1 MSGAAQRRAYLQAM
15 GIQAWVRRDGD
26 SPLVAGEAK
35 QDAAPPVAG
44 GEVLE
49 AGEAVVASIAK
60 PQATASHETAAP
72 EAHVDERPLP
82 VEPPVPDVRSELPA
96 SPGEEMPVAPAAIP
110 PGVDVNALGWDALQA
125 VVARCTA
132 CDLHATRTQT
142 VFGTG
147 NRTADWMIVGEAPGA
162 DEDQQGEPFVG
173 RAGQLLN
180 NMLRAIGLQR
190 EQVYIAN
197 VIKCRPPNNRN
208 PHVDEIS
215 QCLGY
220 LQRQIALVKP
230 RLILVVGRVA
240 AHGLLKVDTPLGKLR
255 GQVYRFCD
263 TPAVVTYH
271 PAYLLRTPRDKAK
284 SWDDL
289 RFAHRVA
296 EGHDGEDGQ
305 A

>member
-1 MSGAAQRRAYLQAM
+1 MSDAARQRAYLQAM

-26 SPLVAGEAK
+26 SSPAAGKTA
-35 QDAAPPVAG
+35 QDAVLLETTD
-44 GEVLE
+44 GETSKSDEKVMVR
-49 AGEAVVASIAK
+49 AVK
-60 PQATASHETAAP
+60 PQVPAARETATP
-72 EAHVDERPLP
+72 EACADGRPES
-82 VEPPVPDVRSELPA
+82 VEPPAQDVRAKP
-96 SPGEEMPVAPAAIP
+96 PVTPREEVPVTTPSGTDIS
-110 PGVDVNALGWDALQA
+110 GLDWDALQA
-125 VVARCTA
+125 AVARCTA
-132 CDLHATRTQT
+132 CGLHATRTQT

-147 NRTADWMIVGEAPGA
+147 NRSADWMIVGEAPGA
-162 DEDQQGEPFVG
+162 DEDRQGEPFVG

-240 AHGLLKVDTPLGKLR
+240 AHGLLKVDTPLGRLR

-263 TPAVVTYH
+263 TPVVVTYH

-289 RFAHRVA
+289 RFARRLV
-296 EGHDGEDGQ
+296 EGHDGGSGQ
-305 A
+305 T

>member
-1 MSGAAQRRAYLQAM
+1 MSGAAQRRARLRAM
-15 GIQAWVRRDGD
+15 GIQAWVRREGGPPAADAVVPAAVVGGET
-26 SPLVAGEAK
+26 PKAGEA
-35 QDAAPPVAG
+35 A
-44 GEVLE
+44 
-49 AGEAVVASIAK
+49 VASAAK
-60 PQATASHETAAP
+60 PQAAA
-72 EAHVDERPLP
+72 ARDAIAQAARVDERP
-82 VEPPVPDVRSELPA
+82 
-96 SPGEEMPVAPAAIP
+96 APAAP
-110 PGVDVNALGWDALQA
+110 PTPHEEAPAAPSGIDVSTLDWDALQA
-125 VVARCTA
+125 AVARCTA
-132 CDLHATRTQT
+132 CELHATRTQT

-147 NRTADWMIVGEAPGA
+147 NRNADWMIVGEAPGA
-162 DEDQQGEPFVG
+162 DEDRQGEPFVG

-180 NMLRAIGLQR
+180 NMLRAIGLER

-208 PHVDEIS
+208 PHADEIS
-215 QCLGY
+215 HCIGY

-240 AHGLLKVDTPLGKLR
+240 AHGLLKVDTPLGRLR

-263 TPAVVTYH
+263 TPVVVTYH

-289 RFAHRVA
+289 RFARRVA
-296 EGHDGEDGQ
+296 EGADGADGADREGGQ

>member
-1 MSGAAQRRAYLQAM
+1 MSSAAQRRAYLQAM
-15 GIQAWVRRDGD
+15 GIQAWRRRD
-26 SPLVAGEAK
+26 AGPPPADETA
-35 QDAAPPVAG
+35 QAAAPA
-44 GEVLE
+44 
-49 AGEAVVASIAK
+49 VASGDVPKADEGIAAT
-60 PQATASHETAAP
+60 PQAPAASETTAPAP
-72 EAHVDERPLP
+72 PADERPEP
-82 VEPPVPDVRSELPA
+82 VEPPA
-96 SPGEEMPVAPAAIP
+96 QVAPAEPPLAPLREEGPAI
-110 PGVDVNALGWDALQA
+110 DVSRLDWDALQA
-125 VVARCTA
+125 AVARCTA

-147 NRTADWMIVGEAPGA
+147 NRHADWMIVGEAPGA
-162 DEDQQGEPFVG
+162 DEDRQGEPFVG

-180 NMLRAIGLQR
+180 NMLRAIGLRR

-208 PHVDEIS
+208 PHADEIS

-220 LQRQIALVKP
+220 LQRQVELVRP

-240 AHGLLKVDTPLGKLR
+240 AHGLLKVDSPLGKLR

-263 TPAVVTYH
+263 TPVVVTYH

-289 RFAHRVA
+289 RFARRVL
-296 EGHDGEDGQ
+296 EGRGDGS

>member
-1 MSGAAQRRAYLQAM
+1 MSGEAQRRAYLQAM

-26 SPLVAGEAK
+26 SPLAAGEAA

-49 AGEAVVASIAK
+49 AGEAVVARVAK
-60 PQATASHETAAP
+60 PQATAAHETAAP
-72 EAHVDERPLP
+72 EALVDERPLP
-82 VEPPVPDVRSELPA
+82 AEPPVPDVRSEPPA
-96 SPGEEMPVAPAAIP
+96 SPREEMPVAPAAIP
-110 PGVDVNALGWDALQA
+110 PGIDVNALDWDALQA
-125 VVARCTA
+125 AVARCAA

-147 NRTADWMIVGEAPGA
+147 NRNADWMIVGEAPGA
-162 DEDQQGEPFVG
+162 DEDRQGEPFVG

-263 TPAVVTYH
+263 TPVVVTYH

-296 EGHDGEDGQ
+296 EGRDGGGGQ
-305 A
+305 T

>member
-1 MSGAAQRRAYLQAM
+1 MSGAAQRRACLQAM
-15 GIQAWVRRDGD
+15 GIQAWVRRDMD
-26 SPLVAGEAK
+26 SSAVGETMRDAVPPAVGEAST
-35 QDAAPPVAG
+35 AG
-44 GEVLE
+44 DGD
-49 AGEAVVASIAK
+49 VASIAESVAPV
-60 PQATASHETAAP
+60 PQVRAN
-72 EAHVDERPLP
+72 ERPVP
-82 VEPPVPDVRSELPA
+82 AEPPVHSEPPA
-96 SPGEEMPVAPAAIP
+96 SPREEMPVTPAAAP
-110 PGVDVNALGWDALQA
+110 PGVDVNALDWDALQA
-125 VVARCTA
+125 AVARCTT

-142 VFGTG
+142 VFGIG
-147 NRTADWMIVGEAPGA
+147 NRNADWMIIGEAPGA
-162 DEDQQGEPFVG
+162 DEDRQGEPFVG

-263 TPAVVTYH
+263 TPVVVTYH

-289 RFAHRVA
+289 RFARRVA
-296 EGHDGEDGQ
+296 EGRDDGDG
-305 A
+305 AA